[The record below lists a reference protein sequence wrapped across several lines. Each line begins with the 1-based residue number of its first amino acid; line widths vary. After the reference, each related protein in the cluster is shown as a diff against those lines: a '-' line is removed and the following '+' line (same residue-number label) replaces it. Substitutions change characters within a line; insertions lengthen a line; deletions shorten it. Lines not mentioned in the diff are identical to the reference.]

1 MFVRFES
8 LPLVESMPADFVD
21 DLFGGWL
28 SGGWNPRRSAFPA
41 LDLAENSREL
51 IVVAELP
58 GVKKEDVKV
67 TLQDGVLTIS
77 GERKEKALPE
87 ESRWHRTEIE
97 SGEFHRS
104 LELPMAVD
112 ASAVAAELKD
122 GILRIVVPKAEEA
135 RPREIKVK

>member
-1 MFVRFES
+1 MYVRFES
-8 LPLVESMPADFVD
+8 LPLVESTPADFVD

-28 SGGWNPRRSAFPA
+28 ARSWSPRLSPLPA
-41 LDLAENSREL
+41 LDLMENSREFV
-51 IVVAELP
+51 VVAELP

-67 TLQDGVLTIS
+67 TLQDGVLTVS
-77 GERKEKALPE
+77 GERKQKAVPE

-104 LELPMAVD
+104 IELPTAVD
-112 ASAVAAELKD
+112 APAVSAELKD

-135 RPREIKVK
+135 RPREITVK